1 MKWLKENKYTLRLDY
16 DLNENSVVFDLGGYK
31 GWFTDQISKKYNSN
45 VYCFEPISEFANK
58 IKNKFQD
65 NNKVKV
71 FTEGIS
77 NESKSAIIYINNDA
91 SSLNSTN
98 GTPLSIKLTKM
109 DLIMKEHNIEKID
122 LIKINIEGEEYSLM
136 DYLIENKIHEN
147 IENIQVQ
154 FHRIGDNYQDRY
166 NKIANNL
173 EKTHKLTYFYP
184 FVWENWKLK

>member
-1 MKWLKENKYTLRLDY
+1 MKWLKEYEYTLRLEY
-16 DLNENSVVFDLGGYK
+16 DLNENSVVFDLGGYE

-45 VYCFEPISEFANK
+45 IYCFEPIPEFANK
-58 IKNKFQD
+58 IKNRFHD

-91 SSLNSTN
+91 SSVNSKN

-109 DLIMKEHNIEKID
+109 DLIMKEHNIQKID
-122 LIKINIEGEEYSLM
+122 LIKINIEGEEYPLM
-136 DYLIENKIHEN
+136 DYLIENKIHEK
-147 IENIQVQ
+147 IQNIQVQ

-184 FVWENWKLK
+184 FVWENWKIK